1 MTNTIID
8 ILVHNVCGANLT
20 PQTLCTLEKWLQ
32 SKTKKKNKEKNYK
45 ISP

>member
-20 PQTLCTLEKWLQ
+20 LCTLEKWLQ
-32 SKTKKKNKEKNYK
+32 SKTKNKKQRKKL
-45 ISP
+45 